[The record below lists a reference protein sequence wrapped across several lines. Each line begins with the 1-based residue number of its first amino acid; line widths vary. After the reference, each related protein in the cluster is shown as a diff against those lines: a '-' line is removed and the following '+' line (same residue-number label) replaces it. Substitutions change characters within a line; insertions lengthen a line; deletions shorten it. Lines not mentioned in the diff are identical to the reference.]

1 MMEKFNRVISPV
13 GIVVLS
19 PDQQDRLDEEA
30 FYWNIA
36 FREISHGLGVKE
48 TINGKG
54 SVNDALGNKA
64 LTWEN
69 S

>member
-1 MMEKFNRVISPV
+1 MMEKFNRVVSPV

-36 FREISHGLGVKE
+36 FREISH
-48 TINGKG
+48 
-54 SVNDALGNKA
+54 
-64 LTWEN
+64 
-69 S
+69 